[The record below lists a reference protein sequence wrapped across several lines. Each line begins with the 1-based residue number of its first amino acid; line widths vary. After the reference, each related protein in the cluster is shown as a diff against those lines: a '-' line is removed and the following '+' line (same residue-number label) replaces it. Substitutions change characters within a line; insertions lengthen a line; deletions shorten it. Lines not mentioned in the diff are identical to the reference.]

1 MIQYEAH
8 GMVESKTNHAIATGL
23 GFSVPTVRHEAM
35 RIYQALGGSDRK
47 QAAKKA
53 LTLSLV

>member
-1 MIQYEAH
+1 
-8 GMVESKTNHAIATGL
+8 MVESKTNHAIATGL